1 MKRPL
6 KYWPY
11 LTPLILCVILS
22 AGYLTRAQEEEGQ
35 ESQAQEAAERVQGSV
50 DAEGQTKG
58 ARSGSV
64 RSAVV
69 NFAELARRE
78 SLRGV
83 PLSEP
88 KAIRNPGP
96 GPLPRRAAKSAISEP
111 EAMRAPP
118 EAPQVASPAPASSFK
133 ALEDNGTSVP
143 PDTHGAV
150 GPYHLMVTHNTQLR
164 IQTKTGGH
172 LSTVTLNEF
181 WSGLGATITFDPR
194 VLYDPYKKRWMITSV
209 ADYDSPDAAVLIGV
223 SQTSDPTGSWKLY
236 KVDADS
242 RNNLWADYPCIGF
255 NRNWIV
261 VTVNMFTNLRRTF
274 KRTNIYA
281 FDKANLYAFGASANH
296 TRFEDTTNGFTM
308 VPAVTYNNT
317 LSTLYMVEE
326 WDGSSQLRISS
337 LTGTATAPA
346 YSTVYKFATSRDIW
360 GFRPFGDGEILPQL
374 GSDRGIQANDSRI
387 QTVIYRH
394 GSLWCAQTIFLTS
407 ETRSRSA
414 VQWWQLSPSGTIQ
427 QRGRIDDESGQTFYA
442 YPSLAVNRNR
452 DVLIGFSRFS
462 WQQYASANYA
472 FRAASDPPNTLRAD
486 VVLKEGSAPY
496 EKSLTGTANRWGDYS
511 STVVDPANDLDMW
524 TIQEYAAP
532 VSGGT
537 SRWGTWWGRISLG
550 PSPPAPD
557 VQLGA
562 LAASDTGSDA
572 DTVIEPGEGAT
583 LNVEL
588 RNTGSAAATA
598 VTGKLTTTTPGVT
611 ITTATSVYPDLAAT
625 SGAAMNATPFA
636 FEVASSVRCGQL
648 LSFTLTVTYTGGG
661 SPRRLTFSVPT
672 GNRGTTPVAKSR
684 SGTPVEIGEPD
695 TDVNPPVRTHVQLA
709 VSGVSGNISDL
720 NFKFGGT
727 QCSAAAG
734 STTVGLDH
742 TRVGDLSIRLTS
754 PQGTVVNLLS
764 RPGGLNNPGNNFCN
778 TVLDDDTTRPSIQ
791 SIPSTGQGAPYSN
804 TYKPANPLS
813 LFDGQN
819 PNGTWTLTVTDSV
832 HGETGHVRAFSLI
845 ITPSECS
852 TATALAAPVE
862 IRSDGA
868 QARLSAG
875 EPTSKMSFAQQNS
888 LTGKSCLMAFFARR
902 EATPVQIGGQLLR
915 SASMLHQYG
924 DLLCLWSEQSRNH
937 RESCF

>member
-1 MKRPL
+1 MKRPF

-11 LTPLILCVILS
+11 LPPLILSAILS
-22 AGYLTRAQEEEGQ
+22 AGYLTRAQEEGKEQGR
-35 ESQAQEAAERVQGSV
+35 ESQAQGLAEYAQSSV

-58 ARSGSV
+58 TRGGSV
-64 RSAVV
+64 RSVVV
-69 NFAELARRE
+69 NFVELARRE

-88 KAIRNPGP
+88 KAIREPGP
-96 GPLPRRAAKSAISEP
+96 GPLPRYISKSAPPTTNEP
-111 EAMRAPP
+111 EAMSASPD
-118 EAPQVASPAPASSFK
+118 APQVASPAPASSFK

-150 GPYHLMVTHNTQLR
+150 GPYHLMVAHNTQLR
-164 IQTKTGGH
+164 IQTKTGGN

-194 VLYDPYKKRWMITSV
+194 VLYDPYQKRWVITAA
-209 ADYDSPDAAVLIGV
+209 ADYDSPAASVLVGV

-236 KVDADS
+236 KVDADPS
-242 RNNLWADYPCIGF
+242 NTLWADYPCIGF
-255 NRNWIV
+255 NKNWIV
-261 VTVNMFTNLRRTF
+261 VTVNMFTNVRRSF

-296 TRFEDTTNGFTM
+296 TLFEDTTNGFTM
-308 VPAVTYNNT
+308 VPATTYDNT

-326 WDGSSQLRISS
+326 WDGSSTLRISK
-337 LTGTATAPA
+337 LTGTASAPA
-346 YSTVYKFATSRDIW
+346 YSTIHNFATTHDIW
-360 GFRPFGDGEILPQL
+360 GFRPFDDGDFLPQL
-374 GSDRGIQANDSRI
+374 GSNKLIQANDSRM
-387 QTVIYRH
+387 QAVVYRG

-414 VQWWQLSPSGTIQ
+414 VQWWQFSPTGTIQ
-427 QRGRIDDESGQTFYA
+427 QRGRIDDETGQTFYA
-442 YPSLAVNRNR
+442 YPSIAVNKNK
-452 DVLIGFSRFS
+452 DVLVGFSRFS

-472 FRAASDPPNTLRAD
+472 FRAATDPPNTLRED

-496 EKSLTGTANRWGDYS
+496 YKTLTGSLNRWGDYS
-511 STVVDPANDLDMW
+511 STVVDPSNDLDMW

-532 VSGGT
+532 VSRGT
-537 SRWGTWWGRISLG
+537 SRWGTWWGHIALG

-557 VQLGA
+557 VQLGTLTA
-562 LAASDTGSDA
+562 RDTGGDA
-572 DTVIEPGEGAT
+572 DVVIEPGEGAT

-598 VTGKLTTTTPGVT
+598 VTGTLTTATPGVT
-611 ITTATSVYPDLAAT
+611 ITADTSAYPDLAAA
-625 SGAAMNATPFA
+625 SGAGMNATPFA
-636 FEVASSVRCGQL
+636 FKLASTMRCGRL

-661 SPRRLTFSVPT
+661 SPRRLTFTIPT
-672 GNRGTTPVAKSR
+672 GNRGTTPVEKTR
-684 SGTPVEIGEPD
+684 SGTPVKIGEPA
-695 TDVNPPVRTHVQLA
+695 TSTNPPVRTYVRFA
-709 VSGVSGNISDL
+709 VSGVTGNISDL

-727 QCSAAAG
+727 QCTAAAG
-734 STTVGLDH
+734 ATTVGLDH

-754 PQGTVVNLLS
+754 PQGTVVNLMS
-764 RPGGLNNPGNNFCN
+764 RPGGINNPGHNFCN

-791 SIPSTGQGAPYSN
+791 SISPTGAGAPYSN

-813 LFDGQN
+813 IFDGEN

-832 HGETGHVRAFSLI
+832 YGETGYVRTFSLI

-862 IRSDGA
+862 IRSDR
-868 QARLSAG
+868 ARASLIAD
-875 EPTSKMSFAQQNS
+875 EPTFTMSFTQQS
-888 LTGKSCLMAFFARR
+888 SPTARPYLTALFASM
-902 EATPVQIGGQLLR
+902 EARPVPIEGQLLR
-915 SASMLHQYG
+915 SAWMLNQYD
-924 DLLCLWSEQSRNH
+924 DLLYLLAR
-937 RESCF
+937 